1 MTYSFCF
8 VEVIH
13 TYIPMVMTVEI
24 NEVDG
29 GTYPQIKAWYPHQD
43 CVLEALGKIWVASV
57 PRCVPILKKRFFFPK
72 RINPQTTM

>member
-13 TYIPMVMTVEI
+13 TYVPMIMTVEI

-29 GTYPQIKAWYPHQD
+29 GT
-43 CVLEALGKIWVASV
+43 
-57 PRCVPILKKRFFFPK
+57 
-72 RINPQTTM
+72 